1 MSEELKNEPLMPRT
15 SEVAENSENAETV
28 DGAEPAA
35 AKPVRKSDP
44 WKTAFIVLAG
54 IALISAAVFYTQYA
68 NRSDLP
74 TNPQTA
80 DLNAQ
85 PVQMGNPP
93 TGAAEQAALNQP
105 GPQGG
110 VGDPAVIGAAAG
122 GLPGGDGYDP
132 WANPGR
138 FSTGV
143 QPMGMGPMGPYP
155 VTPVTQGGQ
164 QVYMET
170 NPNSPFMQD
179 GNTYVMVP
187 VPQSNTATN
196 ANTGPR
202 PNANTAR
209 PTTSPTPAT
218 LNPPAGNTAVPTVPK
233 ADAPAANRP
242 APRAT
247 PRRTPGKPAGTEEDL
262 D

>member
-1 MSEELKNEPLMPRT
+1 MSEEFKNEPLT
-15 SEVAENSENAETV
+15 SLPGEEAENVESAERV
-28 DGAEPAA
+28 DGATTADKPA
-35 AKPVRKSDP
+35 RKNDP

-68 NRSDLP
+68 NRNDLP
-74 TNPQTA
+74 TTPQTA

-93 TGAAEQAALNQP
+93 TGAAEQLALSRP

-155 VTPVTQGGQ
+155 VTPLAPPGQ

-179 GNTYVMVP
+179 GNTYIMVP
-187 VPQSNTATN
+187 APQSNTATN
-196 ANTGPR
+196 ANANPR

-209 PTTSPTPAT
+209 PATSPTPAT
-218 LNPPAGNTAVPTVPK
+218 NPPAANTGAPATQPK
-233 ADAPAANRP
+233 SDAPAANRP
-242 APRAT
+242 VPRAT
-247 PRRTPGKPAGTEEDL
+247 PRRTPGRPAGTEEEDE